1 MQCYVLAALTGGG
14 GVSVEYWRKGWGE
27 GKVWVLW
34 LEWGV
39 TAVRTAEGNP
49 ESTLGLSRG
58 WEGSGGRRSRNS
70 TCETTWH
77 KKIPM

>member
-1 MQCYVLAALTGGG
+1 MLRACRFDG

-34 LEWGV
+34 LEGGV
-39 TAVRTAEGNP
+39 AVVRTAKENP
-49 ESTLGLSRG
+49 ETTLGLSRG

-77 KKIPM
+77 KMIPM